1 MKNKLQK
8 FRESLTEIVA
18 IALTFLCLGIL
29 VQLLLNETIL
39 GWDPVGNVKAGGNAL
54 IGVVTIVLLYIL
66 FIRNKK

>member
-8 FRESLTEIVA
+8 FRESLIEIVA
-18 IALTFLCLGIL
+18 IATTFLCLGIL
-29 VQLLLNETIL
+29 VQLLLGETIL

-54 IGVVTIVLLYIL
+54 IGVVTIIQLYIL

>member
-1 MKNKLQK
+1 MKNKLKK

-29 VQLLLNETIL
+29 VQLLLGETML